1 MIYLLDVNA
10 LVALAVT
17 NHVFHDRVGA
27 WIKRLGPASL
37 ATCPITEL
45 GFVRVLAQAA
55 AYGLNVSQARGLL
68 RRLKEAGGQFAFIP
82 DGHGASDL
90 PGWVKT
96 PKQITGGHLSRLAH
110 ANGAQLATLDE
121 NIPDSFLIPG

>member
-10 LVALAVT
+10 LVALAVS

-27 WIKRLGPASL
+27 WIRRPGHDSL
-37 ATCPITEL
+37 ATSPITEL
-45 GFVRVLAQAA
+45 GFVQVLAQVA

-68 RRLKEAGGQFAFIP
+68 HRLKEASGKFAFIP
-82 DGHGASDL
+82 DAHGASDL

-96 PKQITGGHLSRLAH
+96 PKQITDGHLSRLAR

-121 NIPDSFLIPG
+121 KIPDSFLIPE

>member
-10 LVALAVT
+10 LVALAVAD
-17 NHVFHDRVGA
+17 HVFHDRVGA
-27 WIKRLGPASL
+27 WIRRPGTESL
-37 ATCPITEL
+37 ATSPITEL
-45 GFVRVLAQAA
+45 GFVRVLALAA

-68 RRLKEAGGQFAFIP
+68 HRLKRASGKFSFIP
-82 DGHGASDL
+82 DAHGASDL

-96 PKQITGGHLSRLAH
+96 PRQITDGHLSRLA
-110 ANGAQLATLDE
+110 AVNGAQLATLDE